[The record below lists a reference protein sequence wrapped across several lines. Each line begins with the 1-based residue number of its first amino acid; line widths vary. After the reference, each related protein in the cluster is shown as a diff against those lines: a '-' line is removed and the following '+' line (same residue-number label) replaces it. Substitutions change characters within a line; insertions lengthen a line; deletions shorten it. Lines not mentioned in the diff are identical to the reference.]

1 MNYVSQLASTTE
13 LVTAIGGDV
22 LATVGVVVGIVL
34 GVAVFSVGVSFGWRK
49 LKQYALGKKF

>member
-13 LVTAIGGDV
+13 LVTDIGADV
-22 LATVGVVVGIVL
+22 LATVGVVIGIVL